1 MQLNFS
7 MKTTWFWHGPIPSV
21 RAVLGNFRQ
30 KRTLSF
36 TLLQEIVSNTSG
48 SSGHKNKKNLLVHQ
62 DREHDYREGKIFQDL
77 LTLYRQNFGAACK
90 DTINSLRNFVKLE
103 ECCPV
108 YKETRV
114 IHAVFASDGTQIY
127 GILCLSLTTPIVHSI
142 CHWKVKRIHR
152 QVVFREFRF
161 VKVHWIQTIFQMIL
175 RFFLLFWF
183 LKNLKP
189 DDSQISDDCQ
199 ILTCKQVSWKRQDD
213 GWPLDSYEQQAG
225 RFEINQFLLHVMQLA
240 YEISMLK
247 FICQIIFRCMS
258 RSWLMKSAQ

>member
-1 MQLNFS
+1 MENLSHAVKFKISDTTRTEWVWATKEDEESQQLGIDGQVLNATQFFNENNLVL
-7 MKTTWFWHGPIPSV
+7 TWTDS
-21 RAVLGNFRQ
+21 
-30 KRTLSF
+30 KC
-36 TLLQEIVSNTSG
+36 SG
-48 SSGHKNKKNLLVHQ
+48 SVGKLSPKANIVFHFAPRNSFQHKWEQWAQEQKNLLVHQ

-161 VKVHWIQTIFQMIL
+161 VKVH
-175 RFFLLFWF
+175 
-183 LKNLKP
+183 
-189 DDSQISDDCQ
+189 
-199 ILTCKQVSWKRQDD
+199 
-213 GWPLDSYEQQAG
+213 
-225 RFEINQFLLHVMQLA
+225 
-240 YEISMLK
+240 
-247 FICQIIFRCMS
+247 
-258 RSWLMKSAQ
+258 